1 MVKAEPTDHSGRV
14 LPFRQSLLAM
24 IGISLV
30 NMLGALDQTVVS
42 TALPSIVSELK
53 GFEYYAWIVTSY
65 LLASVV
71 TVPIFG
77 RLGDYF
83 GRKPFVITAIATFT
97 AASVLCG
104 TAHTMT
110 FLLIARGLQGIG
122 GGMMVGTAFASIPDL
137 FPDPHSRV
145 RWHVVMASAYGIGT
159 AAGPS
164 LGGFLSEHY
173 SWRSAFLINLPV
185 GLVSLLCVIFYL
197 PFFRRTHTEK
207 IRIDWGGAL
216 LVSVAL
222 GSLQLCVEL
231 LPQYGWNLRTAI
243 LLLIVAV
250 SSACLLWGEKHAT
263 HPIIPL
269 DLFHDKSLVV
279 VFLLSTLVGFV
290 MFSLIFYA
298 PLLLQGGFG
307 LSPQHAGLLVTPLAG
322 CVAIGSILNS
332 RIVTGLRN
340 PTLILTTGY
349 SLLAISCLGMALANT
364 DTSHWILEG
373 AMLAGG
379 VGMGFI
385 FNNLNVFSQE
395 LAGSQRF
402 GITTA
407 LIQST
412 RMVGGMFGTALV
424 GMLVTRV
431 YVHSVSSAVT
441 ALAPGLPAWL
451 LQRMED
457 PQILVNR
464 HGEDLFLR
472 QLNHAVA
479 NGPALLEAARKVL
492 ITSIHGGFFLT
503 ALAAL
508 FAVWQVRAI
517 SHMRLRRAPIRNPAQ
532 KPLLPQ

>member
-1 MVKAEPTDHSGRV
+1 MTRAEPIYTSGRV
-14 LPFRQSLLAM
+14 LPFWESLWAM

-30 NMLGALDQTVVS
+30 NMLGALDQTIVS

-71 TVPIFG
+71 TVPVFG

-83 GRKPFVITAIATFT
+83 GRKPFVIAAIATFT
-97 AASVLCG
+97 AASALCG
-104 TAHTMT
+104 LAHTIT
-110 FLLIARGLQGIG
+110 FLLVARALQGIG

-145 RWHVVMASAYGIGT
+145 RWQVVMAGAYGIGT

-173 SWRSAFLINLPV
+173 SWRSAFLINVPV
-185 GLVSLLCVIFYL
+185 GIISLACVVLYL
-197 PFFRRTHTEK
+197 PFFRHSHSEK
-207 IRIDWGGAL
+207 VRIDWGGAA
-216 LVSVAL
+216 LVSLAL
-222 GSLQLCVEL
+222 GSLQLVVEL
-231 LPQYGWNLRTAI
+231 LPKYGWNLFTVG
-243 LLLIVAV
+243 LLVVVVV
-250 SSACLLWGEKHAT
+250 SFAFLLWWEKRAT

-269 DLFHDKSLVV
+269 DLFQDRSLVV

-307 LSPQHAGLLVTPLAG
+307 LSPQYAGLLVTPLAG
-322 CVAIGSILNS
+322 CVAVGSILNS
-332 RIVTGLRN
+332 RIVTSLRN
-340 PTLILTTGY
+340 PTLILTIGY
-349 SLLAISCLGMALANT
+349 SLIAVSCLGMALISA
-364 DTSHWILEG
+364 DTSHWFLEG

-385 FNNLNVFSQE
+385 FNNLNIFSQE
-395 LAGSQRF
+395 LAGRQNF

-424 GMLVTRV
+424 GTLVSRFYLRQVASTV
-431 YVHSVSSAVT
+431 KASA
-441 ALAPGLPAWL
+441 GSLPEWL
-451 LQRMED
+451 LRRMED

-464 HGEDLFLR
+464 RGEDAFL
-472 QLNHAVA
+472 QQIQSHTAL
-479 NGPALLEAARKVL
+479 NGPALLAAARHVL
-492 ITSIHGGFFLT
+492 VTSIHFGFLLT
-503 ALAAL
+503 AVAAL
-508 FAVWQVRAI
+508 VAVWQVRAI
-517 SHMRLRRAPIRNPAQ
+517 SHMRFRRAPALKTELASNSD
-532 KPLLPQ
+532 